1 MISELVNRHEEAA
14 IESSVDF
21 FAPDGKAMR
30 EALERTTHLAI
41 GAHPDDLEIM
51 AYHGISQCYG
61 ESGQW
66 FSGVTCTDG
75 AGSSRVGP
83 YAKYSDLEMVAIRK
97 EEQRQA
103 AMVGK
108 YGAMAQLCLPSASI
122 KEAAGAEILKDDLL
136 QILQVARPEVVY
148 THNPADKHSTHIA
161 VLRGVVRA
169 MHALAPECRPKLV
182 YGCEVWRDLDW
193 LSDGDKVVLD
203 VSQRE
208 NLASALVG
216 VYDSQI
222 TGGKRYDRAAVGRR
236 YANATFFY
244 AKARDKIEQ
253 VTFAMDLTPLIHDE
267 SIDLADY
274 VLNYIDKFGA
284 DVRSKLARYFS
295 C

>member
-1 MISELVNRHEEAA
+1 MIAELEKRHEDASINAAVDFYVPDGMEISE
-14 IESSVDF
+14 
-21 FAPDGKAMR
+21 
-30 EALERTTHLAI
+30 ALARTSHLAI

-51 AYHGISQCYG
+51 AYHGIAQCYG
-61 ESGQW
+61 ELGQW

-83 YAKYSDLEMVAIRK
+83 YAKYTDLEMVAIRQ

-108 YGAMAQLCLPSASI
+108 YAAMVQLCLPSSLI
-122 KEAAGAEILKDDLL
+122 KESDGAAILKDDLT
-136 QILQVARPEVVY
+136 QILQQARPEVVY

-161 VLRGVVRA
+161 VLQGVVRA
-169 MHALAPECRPKLV
+169 IHALEPEDRPKLV

-193 LSDGDKVVLD
+193 LPDEDKVVLD

-208 NLASALVG
+208 NLANALVG

-253 VTFAMDLTPLIHDE
+253 VTFAMDLTPLVQDE

-274 VLNYIDKFGA
+274 VMAYINKFGA
-284 DVRSKLARYFS
+284 DVKSKLERYYS
-295 C
+295 N